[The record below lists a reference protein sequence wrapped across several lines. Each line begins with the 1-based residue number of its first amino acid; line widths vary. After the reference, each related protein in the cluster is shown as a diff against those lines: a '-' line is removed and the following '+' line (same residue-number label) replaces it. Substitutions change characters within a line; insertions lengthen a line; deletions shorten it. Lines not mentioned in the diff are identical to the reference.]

1 MNSYNEARAAIDDRQ
16 ALTEN
21 VLNSIETDLE
31 LLCLTGVEDKLQVL
45 LHFFS
50 TATLPA
56 NSPQSFVCAGGRE
69 AYSGDAP

>member
-1 MNSYNEARAAIDDRQ
+1 VNSYNEARAAIDDRQ

-50 TATLPA
+50 TATLRA
-56 NSPQSFVCAGGRE
+56 NSQSFVCAGGRE